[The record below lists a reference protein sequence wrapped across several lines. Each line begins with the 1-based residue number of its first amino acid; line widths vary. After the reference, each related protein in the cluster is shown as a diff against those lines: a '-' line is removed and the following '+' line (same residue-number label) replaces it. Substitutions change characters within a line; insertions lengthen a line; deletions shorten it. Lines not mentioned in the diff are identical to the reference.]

1 MVGNMYGMNTSGTT
15 SKTEII
21 SLLSDVNREGVS
33 SVISYMHH
41 SNFFTAHCHHHHR
54 YEGGLA
60 DHSLDVYHRMRE
72 MVPELND
79 ESCRIVALLHD
90 LCTSH
95 LPGYN
100 EVGYHHHGQR
110 SVELLDTLG
119 MELHEDERLA
129 ICCHMHHVPKDEHS
143 EQTRLWDC
151 LHRCDTMSAKGYQTK
166 IC

>member
-1 MVGNMYGMNTSGTT
+1 MSTSCSI

-21 SLLSDVNREGVS
+21 SLLSDVNREGIS
-33 SVISYMHH
+33 SVISYLHH
-41 SNFFTAHCHHHHR
+41 SSYFTDHCYHHHR

-60 DHSLDVYHRMRE
+60 DHSLDVYYRMRE
-72 MVPELND
+72 MDSELND

-100 EVGYHHHGQR
+100 EVGHHHHGQR

-129 ICCHMHHVPKDEHS
+129 ISRHMHHVPKDEFS

-151 LHRCDTMSAKGYQTK
+151 LHRCDTMSAKGYP
-166 IC
+166 I